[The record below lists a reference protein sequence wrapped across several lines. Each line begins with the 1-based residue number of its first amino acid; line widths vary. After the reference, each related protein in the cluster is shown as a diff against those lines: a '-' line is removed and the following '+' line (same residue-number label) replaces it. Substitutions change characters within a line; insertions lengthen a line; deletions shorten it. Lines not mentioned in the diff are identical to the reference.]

1 MSIYTI
7 NSETELAGGAV
18 ADADELVVY
27 DADTKITKKVQ
38 MDSVR
43 QYCGGGIVNVTD
55 GTVSLTAAAHANRI
69 VTLNRLAGVTV
80 TLPAATGTGD
90 TYTIVIGTA
99 ATSNANIIETSAT
112 TEHMAGIAIAADD
125 DTEGAGTAHVW
136 NCETSDDTITMD
148 GTATGGKVGDIITI
162 KDYAATIFNVT
173 ALLTQSGG
181 SEVTPFSAAVS

>member
-1 MSIYTI
+1 MSVYTI
-7 NSETELAGGAV
+7 NSETELAGGSV
-18 ADADELVVY
+18 ADGDELVIY
-27 DADTKITKKVQ
+27 DLSAKTTKKVK

-43 QYCGGGIVNVTD
+43 QYVGGGVVDVTD
-55 GTVSLTAAAHANRI
+55 ATISLTAAAHANRI
-69 VTLNRLAGVTV
+69 VTLNRAAGVTV

-90 TYTIVIGTA
+90 KYTVVIGTA

-112 TEHMAGIAIAADD
+112 TEHMAGTAVAADD

-148 GTATGGKVGDIITI
+148 GTATGGKIGDVITI
-162 KDYAATIFNVT
+162 IDYAATIFTVN
-173 ALLTQSGG
+173 AQLTQSGG